1 MERLINS
8 TASNVFNNFVKLN
21 KIPRCSNQ
29 EEEVSNYLK
38 MFGESLGLTTIQDEF
53 LNIYIKKPAT
63 IGYENHEGVILQAHM
78 DMVCEKTEDSDHDF
92 CKDPIEIRVEGDYVR
107 ANKTT
112 LGADNGIGVA
122 LALDILEND
131 TIAHPPIEVI
141 ITATEETGMD
151 GVIGLSKDLLK
162 GKKLINIDTEEEGT
176 LIIGCAG
183 GINSYLDL
191 NIKRVEAETKKTV
204 KISLSGLKGG
214 HSGMTIGSN
223 NINAIKLI
231 SEYIRKI
238 KTEIPMSLFAIN
250 GGTKHNAIPSQA
262 EITVGMDSDDL
273 DKFKEVYT
281 RITNEYVEN
290 SLKREPDISFSYE
303 ELGEENVFID
313 SDDAK
318 KMLNLIQ
325 LLPHGVNTMDGETD
339 QVQSSNNLAIVRTGD
354 DKFNISISI
363 RSSKEEER
371 ENLINKVEEVAKLV
385 GATMTLSEG
394 YPMWEPKEVSALKEV
409 ARISYK
415 ELTEKEL
422 NISTIHAGL
431 ECGIISEKYP
441 DMDMISIG
449 PDIEGAHTP
458 EEKLSIKSTEFIR
471 EYIYDILARL

>member
-8 TASNVFNNFVKLN
+8 TASNVFNNFIKLN
-21 KIPRCSNQ
+21 KIPRCSNN
-29 EEEVSNYLK
+29 EEEISNYLR

-53 LNIYIKKPAT
+53 LNVYIKKPAT
-63 IGYENHEGVILQAHM
+63 IGYENHEPVVLQAHM

-92 CKDPIEIRVEGDYVR
+92 CKDPIEVHVEGDYIK

-131 TIAHPPIEVI
+131 SLAHPPIEVI

-162 GKKLINIDTEEEGT
+162 GRKLINIDTEEEGT

-191 NIKRVEAETKKTV
+191 DIKRESGHSKKTV
-204 KISLSGLKGG
+204 KLSLAGLKGG

-238 KTEIPMSLFAIN
+238 RTEIPMSLLAIK

-262 EITVGMDSDDL
+262 EIIVGIEDEDL
-273 DKFKEVYT
+273 ERFKEVYT
-281 RITNEYVEN
+281 KVTNEYVEN
-290 SLKREPDISFSYE
+290 SLKREPDISFAYE
-303 ELGEENVFID
+303 LVGEEKTFITTE
-313 SDDAK
+313 DAK

-325 LLPHGVNTMDGETD
+325 LLPHGVNTMDSETD
-339 QVQSSNNLAIVRTGD
+339 QVQSSNNLAIVRTEE
-354 DKFNISISI
+354 DKFKVSISI
-363 RSSKEEER
+363 RSSKEAER

-385 GATMTLSEG
+385 GARMDLSEG
-394 YPMWEPKEVSALKEV
+394 YPMWEPKEVSPLKEV
-409 ARISYK
+409 ARIAYK
-415 ELTEKEL
+415 DLTEEDL

-441 DMDMISIG
+441 EMDMISIG
-449 PDIEGAHTP
+449 PNIEGAHTP
-458 EEKLSIKSTEFIR
+458 EEKLSIRSTEFIR